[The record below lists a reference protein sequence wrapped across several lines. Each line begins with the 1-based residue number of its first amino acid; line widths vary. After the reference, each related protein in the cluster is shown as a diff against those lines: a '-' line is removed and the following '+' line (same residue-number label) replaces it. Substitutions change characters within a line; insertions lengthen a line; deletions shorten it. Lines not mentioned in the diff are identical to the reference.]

1 MAPET
6 IEQLAQEL
14 ARLSLNEQ
22 RQAQRRA
29 VQLRYQQGL
38 ARLSNML
45 RARLAAE
52 GKQNQSAEEIWA
64 ELHNIRKSIA
74 NELYPD

>member
-1 MAPET
+1 MTE
-6 IEQLAQEL
+6 IVEQLAQEL
-14 ARLSLNEQ
+14 ARLSLSEQ
-22 RQAQRRA
+22 RQVQRRA

-38 ARLSNML
+38 AHLSNLL

-52 GKQNQSAEEIWA
+52 GKLNQSAEEIW
-64 ELHNIRKSIA
+64 EKLRNIRESIA